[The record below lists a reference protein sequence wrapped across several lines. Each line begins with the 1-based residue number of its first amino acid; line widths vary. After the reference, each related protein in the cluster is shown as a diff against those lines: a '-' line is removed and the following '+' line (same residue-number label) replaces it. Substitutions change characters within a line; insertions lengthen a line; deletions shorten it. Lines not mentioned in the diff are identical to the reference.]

1 VDYVLQ
7 EDIVHLDQLPHLPA
21 VLENT
26 VQVLEL
32 KQNSIVFHVILDS
45 SVLGLVVQMPLRNVL
60 LVITAQEE
68 QEFLH
73 SMKLLLDIT
82 HKQELSNQ
90 NHVLEANTSLQLGQK
105 HAWFVH
111 KAIIVMELPQL
122 MKLYVLK
129 VTIAHLEVR
138 IQLHV
143 HLVPI

>member
-1 VDYVLQ
+1 VCN
-7 EDIVHLDQLPHLPA
+7 DQLPHLPA
-21 VLENT
+21 LLENT

-82 HKQELSNQ
+82 HKRELSNQ

-105 HAWFVH
+105 HACH
-111 KAIIVMELPQL
+111 N
-122 MKLYVLK
+122 LYNLIHFEVL
-129 VTIAHLEVR
+129 
-138 IQLHV
+138 
-143 HLVPI
+143 